1 MESPPTGGPTPPET
15 ETAPDACGGL
25 ATAAAM
31 PKGPKQQPPEPEWI
45 GDGEGTSPAG
55 ERGGGRNG
63 QGDGGRRGAWV
74 LRMCAGGRGRAHG
87 AVPEPRE
94 ASRSIWHRGRD
105 ERTGAGTRSDG
116 TARVLALS
124 SDRVCGQGLLW
135 YLCDVLCVWNEGNK
149 KGLEVTL
156 REIIDTKDY
165 SNFTFGLF

>member
-1 MESPPTGGPTPPET
+1 MSFFGCHRVAISGSGVGTVTGRCPPQATPPSPGRGRARAAGGGAVTNKSPPTGGPTPPEA

-25 ATAAAM
+25 ATAAGM

-55 ERGGGRNG
+55 ERGGGGNG

-94 ASRSIWHRGRD
+94 ADGR
-105 ERTGAGTRSDG
+105 RA
-116 TARVLALS
+116 
-124 SDRVCGQGLLW
+124 
-135 YLCDVLCVWNEGNK
+135 
-149 KGLEVTL
+149 
-156 REIIDTKDY
+156 
-165 SNFTFGLF
+165 